1 MDEIHLSILQ
11 ISGKPTML
19 KKKKPMSFKFVL
31 KQSDYCASASRQM
44 QTSVKEP
51 QVLDIIRADAPC
63 LWS

>member
-19 KKKKPMSFKFVL
+19 KKKPMSFKFVL

-51 QVLDIIRADAPC
+51 QVLEIIRADAPC
-63 LWS
+63 LRS